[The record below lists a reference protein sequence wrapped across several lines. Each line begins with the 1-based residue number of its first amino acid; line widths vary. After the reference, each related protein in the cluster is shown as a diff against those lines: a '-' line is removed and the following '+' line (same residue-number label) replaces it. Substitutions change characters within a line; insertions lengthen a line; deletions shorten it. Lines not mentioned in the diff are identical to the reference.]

1 MKKIL
6 TILLAIVG
14 VLSIIFLAM
23 IISTGDDAIKAGES
37 SGTVNTFMYIGYLV
51 LILTLA
57 FVVIFSLKN
66 IFSNSETLKS
76 TLKGVG
82 VFALLAIIS
91 YFGFANGVET
101 ELKDGDMLSA
111 GGSQLLGA
119 GLYLFYFLLAIAG
132 GSMLFFGIKK
142 MIR

>member
-6 TILLAIVG
+6 TIVLGVVG
-14 VLSIIFLAM
+14 VLSIVFLAM
-23 IISTGDDAIKAGES
+23 IISTGDEAIKLGES
-37 SGTVNTFMYIGYLV
+37 SGTVNIFMYVAYLV
-51 LILTLA
+51 LFLTLA

-66 IFSNSETLKS
+66 IFSNAETMKS

-82 VFALLAIIS
+82 IFVLLALVC
-91 YFGFANGVET
+91 YFGFATGVET
-101 ELKDGDMLSA
+101 ELKDGDMLSE
-111 GGSQLLGA
+111 GGSKLLGA

-142 MIR
+142 IIK

>member
-6 TILLAIVG
+6 TILLGIVG
-14 VLSIIFLAM
+14 VLSIVFLAM
-23 IISTGDDAIKAGES
+23 IISTGDEAIKLGES

-51 LILTLA
+51 FFLTLA

-66 IFSNSETLKS
+66 IFSDAETMKS

-82 VFALLAIIS
+82 IFALLAAIC
-91 YFGFANGVET
+91 YFGLAKGVET
-101 ELKDGDMLSA
+101 ELKDGEMLSA

-119 GLYLFYFLLAIAG
+119 GLYLFYLLLAIAG
-132 GSMLFFGIKK
+132 GSMLFFAIKK
-142 MIR
+142 MIK

>member
-14 VLSIIFLAM
+14 VLSIVFLAM
-23 IISTGDDAIKAGES
+23 IISTGDEAIKAGES
-37 SGTVNTFMYIGYLV
+37 SGTVNTFMYVAYLV
-51 LILTLA
+51 LFLTLA
-57 FVVIFSLKN
+57 FVVVFSLKN

-82 VFALLAIIS
+82 AFVVLAAIC

-101 ELKDGDMLSA
+101 PLKDGDILPAS
-111 GGSQLLGA
+111 GSKLLGA

-142 MIR
+142 MIK

>member
-14 VLSIIFLAM
+14 VLSIVFLAM
-23 IISTGDDAIKAGES
+23 IISTGDEAIKAGES
-37 SGTVNTFMYIGYLV
+37 SSTVNTFMYIGYLV

-66 IFSNSETLKS
+66 IFTNPETLKS

-82 VFALLAIIS
+82 AFAILAAIC

-101 ELKDGDMLSA
+101 PLKDGDTLSA
-111 GGSQLLGA
+111 GGSKLLGS

-142 MIR
+142 MIK

>member
-6 TILLAIVG
+6 TILLGIVG

-51 LILTLA
+51 LFLTLA
-57 FVVIFSLKN
+57 FVVVFSLKN

-82 VFALLAIIS
+82 AFALLALIC
-91 YFGFANGVET
+91 YFGLANGVET
-101 ELKDGDMLSA
+101 PLKDGDVLSA
-111 GGSQLLGA
+111 RGSKLLGA
-119 GLYLFYFLLAIAG
+119 GLYLFYLLLALAG

-142 MIR
+142 MIK

>member
-82 VFALLAIIS
+82 VFALLALIS

>member
-14 VLSIIFLAM
+14 ILSIVFLAM
-23 IISTGDDAIKAGES
+23 IISTGDEAIKAGES
-37 SGTVNTFMYIGYLV
+37 SGTVNTFMYVAYLV
-51 LILTLA
+51 LFLTLA

-82 VFALLAIIS
+82 TFAVLAAIC
-91 YFGFANGVET
+91 YFGFAKGVET
-101 ELKDGDMLSA
+101 PLKDGDMLSA

-142 MIR
+142 MIK